1 MIVPSTPRNQGSFP
15 IVTIEYSV
23 NPARLLNAKQI
34 DGLLGYTSPIIAH
47 GASFLMRFA
56 RHTHAA
62 DLSMRLGVL

>member
-47 GASFLMRFA
+47 GASF
-56 RHTHAA
+56 
-62 DLSMRLGVL
+62 